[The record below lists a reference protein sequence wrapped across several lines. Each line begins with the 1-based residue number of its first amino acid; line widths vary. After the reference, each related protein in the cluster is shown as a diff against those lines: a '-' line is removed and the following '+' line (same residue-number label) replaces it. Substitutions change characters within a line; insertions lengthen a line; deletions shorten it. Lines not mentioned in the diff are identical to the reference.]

1 MTFAWSQW
9 ISTVSSRYKKLG
21 LESRIKS
28 TSDTLLAGRP
38 ACRESRDSESWN
50 RTYFP
55 FRQMT

>member
-28 TSDTLLAGRP
+28 P
-38 ACRESRDSESWN
+38 I
-50 RTYFP
+50 
-55 FRQMT
+55 